1 MDSINFDTFDSP
13 AGGVELSDTLSSWRK
28 KTNGIVTKISS
39 LDSSLSTT
47 NSNISTLEGKV
58 NNSGFNDHS
67 LTLAK
72 LQEVSNLKVLGNTSG
87 SAGDVAQV
95 SILDQDALSS
105 DSATALATQQSIKAY
120 VDNQFGSDTYDLS
133 TDGYQK
139 LPSGLIMQWGVSSPR
154 VGALQQNQT
163 VTFALEF
170 PNACLNVVGIPD
182 RLTHLSGNLGLYLV
196 GFTNTTATFEY
207 DSDSNTFTNTAVRWQ
222 AFGH

>member
-87 SAGDVAQV
+87 SAGV
-95 SILDQDALSS
+95 
-105 DSATALATQQSIKAY
+105 
-120 VDNQFGSDTYDLS
+120 
-133 TDGYQK
+133 
-139 LPSGLIMQWGVSSPR
+139 
-154 VGALQQNQT
+154 
-163 VTFALEF
+163 
-170 PNACLNVVGIPD
+170 
-182 RLTHLSGNLGLYLV
+182 
-196 GFTNTTATFEY
+196 
-207 DSDSNTFTNTAVRWQ
+207 
-222 AFGH
+222 